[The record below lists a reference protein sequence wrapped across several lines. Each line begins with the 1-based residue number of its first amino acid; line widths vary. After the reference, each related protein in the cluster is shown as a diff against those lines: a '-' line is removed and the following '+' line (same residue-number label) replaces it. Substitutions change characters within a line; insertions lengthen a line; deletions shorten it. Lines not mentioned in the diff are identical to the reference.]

1 MATHTSPA
9 PPVLAGTT
17 WLSPRWAVLVS
28 GVPIDLDVPD
38 AGGWSVTARA
48 VDPRTA
54 ATVIDFAA
62 GGAALILGATRLAGG
77 ARTATVQL
85 HLSPERTAALAA
97 ERVLDLH
104 VDLRHPGAGRDGR
117 TYTLRLVDAP
127 LLVLT
132 DAPGGAR

>member
-28 GVPIDLDVPD
+28 GVPIDLDATD

-48 VDPRTA
+48 VDPRSGA
-54 ATVIDFAA
+54 VVVDFAA
-62 GGAALILGATRLAGG
+62 GGAALILGTTRLAGG
-77 ARTATVQL
+77 ARAATVQL
-85 HLSPERTAALAA
+85 HLSPERTARLPA

-117 TYTLRLVDAP
+117 TYLLRLVDAP
-127 LLVLT
+127 LLILT
-132 DAPGGAR
+132 DAPASAR